1 MIYITTYLVI
11 GLLISLFTEI
21 MIQKI
26 IKETDEKDIPPLNTK
41 LRLRLIIG
49 WPIILFMSVRD
60 WLLQKPL

>member
-1 MIYITTYLVI
+1 MTYITIYLVI
-11 GLLISLFTEI
+11 GLIISLFTEI
-21 MIQKI
+21 MIHKI
-26 IKETDEKDIPPLNTK
+26 IKDEVEDIPPLNTK